1 MTRWLNEG
9 RLVLV
14 GNVSD
19 LSSSHHYYVGVGLRD
34 YQACA
39 VWSVM
44 NKEYMS
50 QLLLCALVIIFAFIV
65 VLTNLGSYNG

>member
-1 MTRWLNEG
+1 MRWLNEG

-19 LSSSHHYYVGVGLRD
+19 LSSSHHCYVGVGLRD

-39 VWSVM
+39 IWSVM

-50 QLLLCALVIIFAFIV
+50 QLLLCALAIIFAFII
-65 VLTNLGSYNG
+65 VLTIGGSYSG

>member
-1 MTRWLNEG
+1 MRWPNEG

-34 YQACA
+34 YRACA

-44 NKEYMS
+44 NKEYMA
-50 QLLLCALVIIFAFIV
+50 QLLFCAAAIIFAFIV
-65 VLTNLGSYNG
+65 VLTIGGSYSG